1 MTVSHLDAVN
11 QDIDVL
17 FVVEADE
24 ALNSGAFMRRIW
36 VVPNQVFVFLGFDGQ
51 VEVPSFLSSA
61 GILRGG

>member
-24 ALNSGAFMRRIW
+24 ALNPGAFMRRIW
-36 VVPNQVFVFLGFDGQ
+36 VVPNQVFVFLGVHSQ
-51 VEVPSFLSSA
+51 VEVPSLFSSA
-61 GILRGG
+61 VTLRGG